1 MSSADKITFAFG
13 VFATLLLSGGVLF
26 TILEFRKMGQH
37 AERVMPKPGFSRI
50 TGEKPSD
57 TKAVSKQ

>member
-1 MSSADKITFAFG
+1 MAPADKIIFAVG

-37 AERVMPKPGFSRI
+37 AERFRPNLGLSGI

-57 TKAVSKQ
+57 TKAVNKK

>member
-1 MSSADKITFAFG
+1 MAPSDKIIFAVG

-37 AERVMPKPGFSRI
+37 AEHVRPKPGR
-50 TGEKPSD
+50 EE
-57 TKAVSKQ
+57 